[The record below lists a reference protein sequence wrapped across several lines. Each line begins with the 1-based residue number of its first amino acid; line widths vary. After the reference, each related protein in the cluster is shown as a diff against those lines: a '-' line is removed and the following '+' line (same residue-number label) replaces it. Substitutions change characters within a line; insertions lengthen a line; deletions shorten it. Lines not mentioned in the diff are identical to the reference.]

1 MHCILYQFHYDLY
14 LKRSSYEFQNK
25 HPTMNNA
32 RKSEFFCLKPN
43 LKVHEIR
50 RKVSCLSKVMDI
62 SLCTAGM

>member
-50 RKVSCLSKVMDI
+50 SFMFIKGNGNLFVYSWNVE
-62 SLCTAGM
+62 

>member
-1 MHCILYQFHYDLY
+1 MNFKI
-14 LKRSSYEFQNK
+14 K

-50 RKVSCLSKVMDI
+50 RKVSCLSKVMEI